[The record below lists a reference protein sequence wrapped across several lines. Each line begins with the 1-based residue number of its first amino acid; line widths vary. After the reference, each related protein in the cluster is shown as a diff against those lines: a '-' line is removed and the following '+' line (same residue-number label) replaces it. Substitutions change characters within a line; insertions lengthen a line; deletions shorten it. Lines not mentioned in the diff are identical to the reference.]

1 MRTMDTSAR
10 QFGRVPPSGG
20 DSSSTGL
27 ARYLATLRAHI
38 KLIILCVIVTFAA
51 SVAYVRLAPKSYTA
65 TAQMLVTALPSQDSA
80 LETVPGNL
88 LLHASG
94 DPTTDVLTAA
104 SLVHT
109 QRIAQ
114 ATATALGSKQSAA
127 QILQSVSVVP
137 TDQSNVLSVS
147 ASSPDPR
154 QAQRLVNTFAN
165 QIVAVRTAQLHA
177 YVAKVLPG
185 LKTTLAHSPAATTTG
200 GSLADVVQQ
209 LAALQAGGD
218 PSVTVSSPA
227 TVPTAPTS
235 PKTSLSLVAGILI
248 GLLVGCALAFGIDA
262 LDPPVRNEGELRERF
277 GVAPVL
283 ARIPQRTGAPR
294 PGPLTP
300 MDLSA
305 AALEQY
311 RTLRATIPMR
321 SQQGKAHSFLVCSAS
336 QAEGKSTSAISLAAV
351 LAQSGVDVLLI
362 DADLRRPSVGT
373 ALGLSGRP
381 GVEAVLRQDVELSE
395 AVQVVRLG
403 NAATLNVLPAQGNS
417 VEVADQLSPT
427 AAMRLVQAA
436 ERRAEVVIIDSPP
449 LTAVSDALP
458 FARLVDDIL
467 LVVRLGQSK
476 LSKLTESWELLGHQ
490 HSQPSGIILVGTRGP
505 TGPAYGY
512 TLETTP
518 TDWRAS
524 AAPQAGRVTARTS
537 KSRSQ

>member
-1 MRTMDTSAR
+1 MRIMEPSAR
-10 QFGRVPPSGG
+10 QFGRPAPAGG
-20 DSSSTGL
+20 DSSTGL
-27 ARYLATLRAHI
+27 ARYFATLRAHV

-51 SVAYVRLAPKSYTA
+51 SVAYVKLAPKSYTA
-65 TAQMLVTALPSQDSA
+65 TAELLVQPLPAQDSV
-80 LETVPGNL
+80 LETIPGNL

-114 ATATALGSKQSAA
+114 ATVAALGSKQTAA

-137 TDQSNVLSVS
+137 TDQSNLLSVS
-147 ASSPDPR
+147 ASSSDPR
-154 QAQRLVNTFAN
+154 QAQRLVNAYAN
-165 QIVAVRTAQLHA
+165 AVMAVRTAQLHA
-177 YVAKVLPG
+177 YIARVLPG
-185 LKTTLAHSPAATTTG
+185 FKTTLAHSPGSTTTG
-200 GSLADVVQQ
+200 GSLADLVQQ
-209 LAALQAGGD
+209 LAALQAGQD
-218 PSVTVSSPA
+218 PTITVSNSAALPA
-227 TVPTAPTS
+227 APTS
-235 PKTSLSLVAGILI
+235 PKTSLSLIAGILI
-248 GLLVGCALAFGIDA
+248 GLLVGCALAFGIEA

-283 ARIPQRTGAPR
+283 ARIPQRTGPPR

-311 RTLRATIPMR
+311 RTLRATLPMR
-321 SQQGKAHSFLVCSAS
+321 SQPGKAHSFLVCSAS
-336 QAEGKSTSAISLAAV
+336 QAEGKSTSAIGLAAV

-362 DADLRRPSVGT
+362 DADLRRPSVGS
-373 ALGLSGRP
+373 ALRLTGRP

-403 NAATLNVLPAQGNS
+403 TAATLNVLPAQGNS
-417 VEVADQLSPT
+417 VELADQLSP
-427 AAMRLVQAA
+427 AAAIRLVQAA

-467 LVVRLGQSK
+467 LVVRLGQTK
-476 LSKLTESWELLGHQ
+476 LSKLSESWELLGHQ

-505 TGPAYGY
+505 SGPAYGY

-524 AAPQAGRVTARTS
+524 AAPQAGRVAARTS